1 MSIELA
7 ANGLPNTS
15 EWLFPEY
22 DFAQMNPEEYAGVVI
37 ERVLDRGS
45 QEEIFWLFEQY
56 GKRRVT
62 TWVRQHGYRLLNW
75 SAFQH
80 WRTALGIK
88 RYRVP
93 AWERGKERTGN
104 WNE

>member
-1 MSIELA
+1 
-7 ANGLPNTS
+7 
-15 EWLFPEY
+15 LFPEY
-22 DFAQMNPEEYAGVVI
+22 DFARVNPDEYAGVVI
-37 ERVLDRGS
+37 EQILDRGS
-45 QEEIFWLFEQY
+45 QQEISWLFEQY

-75 SAFQH
+75 RAFPH
-80 WRTALGIK
+80 WRTTLGIK

-93 AWERGKERTGN
+93 PRERGKERTGD